1 MDELPAG
8 FERRE
13 VDGATVVARSDLVE
27 ALLAAGVDDP
37 EALARRAPSGHTGR
51 AGLGRIEL
59 GAAGA
64 AIVRP
69 LVRGGLVG
77 LVVRRRSLDPGRAL
91 AELRLCAE
99 ASARGASVL
108 EVLAAVT
115 RRDGVGY
122 THGLVTREVVAARDL
137 LAALRASEGP
147 RARGRALAAAGRA
160 IRRLHDAGVD
170 HVDLNLKNVLLR
182 ADGEALIL
190 DLDRCRLTPGPASER
205 VRQRNLLRLLRSWRK
220 LAAAEARSVQARDP
234 LRLARA
240 YARGERELL
249 RRLVSAGRRARFPLH
264 RLRWRLLPPRLP

>member
-1 MDELPAG
+1 MDDLPPG
-8 FERRE
+8 FERRA
-13 VDGATVVARSDLVE
+13 VDDAVVVARSDLIE

-37 EALARRAPSGHTGR
+37 EGLARRAPSGHAGR
-51 AGLGRIEL
+51 GSLGRVEL

-77 LVVRRRSLDPGRAL
+77 LLVRRRSLDAGRAL

-99 ASARGASVL
+99 AGARGASVL

-122 THGLVTREVVAARDL
+122 THGLVTREVVGARDL
-137 LAALRASEGP
+137 LAALRAGEGP
-147 RARGRALAAAGRA
+147 RARARALAAAGRA
-160 IRRLHDAGVD
+160 VRRLHDAGVD

-182 ADGEALIL
+182 PDGSALVL
-190 DLDRCRLTPGPASER
+190 DLDRCRLAAGPASER
-205 VRQRNLLRLLRSWRK
+205 VRVRNLLRLLRSWRK
-220 LAAAEARSVQARDP
+220 LAAAEPRSVQARDP
-234 LRLARA
+234 LRFARA

-249 RRLVSAGRRARFPLH
+249 RRLVRAGRAARFPLH
-264 RLRWRLLPPRLP
+264 RLRWRLLPPRFP